1 VLEFGNF
8 KNSWKVRCYQEPFQ
22 LITMLADHKVMNKY
36 EKNDYFP
43 PSLGK
48 GEFHCPHCNVYAK
61 QFYGH
66 VHAIAQFNW
75 SSIVDKLSTF
85 NETLPKKWIVTKC
98 QHCNEISVWHG
109 INMLYPKKILPAP
122 PNLDLID
129 EIKSDYLEAAHILG
143 DSPRAAAALLR
154 LSLQKLCMQLG
165 EKGENINADIKN
177 LVGKGLNPLVQKSL
191 DALRIT
197 GNNAVHPG
205 EINLIEEPERVLK
218 LFDLINFIA
227 DKMITEP
234 KEIESFYGELP
245 SGAIEAVEKR
255 DKSANK

>member
-1 VLEFGNF
+1 M
-8 KNSWKVRCYQEPFQ
+8 KR
-22 LITMLADHKVMNKY
+22 
-36 EKNDYFP
+36 NDYFP

-66 VHAIAQFNW
+66 IHAISQFNW
-75 SSIVDKLSTF
+75 RSIVDELSMF
-85 NETLPKKWIVTKC
+85 NEPLPKEWIVTKC

-109 INMLYPKKILPAP
+109 SNMLYPKKILPAP

-129 EIKSDYLEAAHILG
+129 EIRSDYLEAAHILG

-205 EINLIEEPERVLK
+205 EINLSEEPERVLK

-234 KEIESFYGELP
+234 KEIESFYGDLP